1 MKCSFFVSVFLLV
14 ACGSSDNDVTANLIS
29 EQKLLKDSANN
40 LTESIGDYL
49 RRGIVDSAEVQKAQV
64 ESLHARL
71 INIQYTLDS
80 ITKAK

>member
-1 MKCSFFVSVFLLV
+1 MKYSFFLCAFILV
-14 ACGSSDNDVTANLIS
+14 ACVSNHNDITAKLIN

-71 INIQYTLDS
+71 
-80 ITKAK
+80 